1 MKLLFFDTETTGKAK
16 DINAPVEN
24 LSNWP
29 RLVQLAWQVCDDNQN
44 LIEEYDFIV
53 KPSGFTIPLNA
64 SEIHK
69 ITNEKANLIGT
80 DITIVLH
87 RFHAS
92 VSSADLLIAHNFSF
106 DYGVMGS
113 EFLRNNLTNIL
124 SSKNHICT
132 MKSSTDFCKI
142 NGPYGYKWPTLPE
155 LYLKLFNEIYIDHHN
170 ALEDSKATARC
181 FWELNKI
188 KKYIK
193 IKEPDVFDLH
203 SKFPIH
209 VLNENINFDFI
220 FHQTFIFFLLKK
232 IYICDET
239 NRLLHLILRD
249 IKLRKIISKNYIF
262 SSYQIS
268 YAGKIELL
276 IFSIFIVRKVVHEVV
291 YSDLFKDNKTISNEL
306 CLFLN
311 SSIKIA
317 LTKMGNNNSD
327 DYITKVIESR
337 FSIYD
342 QTYYNIIEEYD
353 LNIAHNVDM
362 YDYIH
367 DLHNSHLYPHLYYL
381 TFFAPLMDVIK
392 ENSRF
397 GYLYFQDC
405 DDVYKSEDVKKLF
418 FVYPKLDDLEDL
430 LDSLGLEKEDHW
442 FLTLKN
448 M

>member
-29 RLVQLAWQVCDDNQN
+29 RLVQLAWQVYDDNQN

-80 DITIVLH
+80 DIIIVLQ

-124 SSKNHICT
+124 SSKDHICT

-181 FWELNKI
+181 FWKLKNFNVLAFTHTFPKEIEISTKNQIQENLFDKTLRFCKEKEFTFRKETLQFLKEIFYECEARFLLYESELPANKYINQCRKFEYYIYCYYYIDKAIKKLKNTMLNFYYEPIPIDEYLPGEIQFFYMCAVRVVSNELVVEESFKRELNI
-188 KKYIK
+188 
-193 IKEPDVFDLH
+193 
-203 SKFPIH
+203 
-209 VLNENINFDFI
+209 INDRFI
-220 FHQTFIFFLLKK
+220 
-232 IYICDET
+232 
-239 NRLLHLILRD
+239 
-249 IKLRKIISKNYIF
+249 
-262 SSYQIS
+262 
-268 YAGKIELL
+268 
-276 IFSIFIVRKVVHEVV
+276 V
-291 YSDLFKDNKTISNEL
+291 YSDHDNLYKQTLEDHQGMLINNSVYNYV
-306 CLFLN
+306 FFN
-311 SSIKIA
+311 SSPLKCCAKI
-317 LTKMGNNNSD
+317 NSD
-327 DYITKVIESR
+327 KYALKQIRS
-337 FSIYD
+337 
-342 QTYYNIIEEYD
+342 EYP
-353 LNIAHNVDM
+353 V
-362 YDYIH
+362 
-367 DLHNSHLYPHLYYL
+367 
-381 TFFAPLMDVIK
+381 
-392 ENSRF
+392 
-397 GYLYFQDC
+397 
-405 DDVYKSEDVKKLF
+405 
-418 FVYPKLDDLEDL
+418 LDDLTDL
-430 LDSLGLEKEDHW
+430 FWKLGFPKRYDW
-442 FLTLKN
+442 
-448 M
+448 MSIS